1 MRNSTFYLIISLVAI
16 VIFDIMDASLPNI
29 DIDIDS
35 LRIVVILGFFFL
47 LSLIEAIA
55 SSFVKGLRGEE
66 V

>member
-47 LSLIEAIA
+47 LSLIEDIA
-55 SSFVKGLRGEE
+55 SSLVKGLRGEE